1 MIFNVNEKNLNNSI
15 EKLPQAGVF
24 IINEAEVKKFDSGS
38 VVLNF
43 TATNQET
50 KEEVKFQM
58 FVIGKDGKETFQKRN
73 LDKIAYCAGI
83 TGDLHTGKG
92 KDGKEILAGLHNKLL
107 GLMLNLK
114 DEADRE
120 DTQKTYTKYEFF
132 EAFCPKTKR
141 LSSEIKD
148 NKEANLYD
156 SFVEKLTHKKING
169 HSRTN
174 TYSQVSQKELQNST
188 AGMPA
193 FDDDDFPF

>member
-1 MIFNVNEKNLNNSI
+1 MIFSVNEKNLSNSI
-15 EKLPQAGVF
+15 EKQPQAGIF
-24 IINEAEVKKFDSGS
+24 NINEVEVKKFDTGS
-38 VVLNF
+38 IVLNF
-43 TATNQET
+43 TATNQDT

-73 LDKIAYCAGI
+73 LDKIAYCAGV
-83 TGDLHTGKG
+83 TGDLHSGKG
-92 KDGKEILAGLHNKLL
+92 KDGKEILVALHNKTV

-114 DEADRE
+114 DEQDRQ
-120 DTQKTYTKYEFF
+120 DPSKIYTRYEFF

-148 NKEANLYD
+148 DKEANLYD

-169 HSRTN
+169 NSRTN
-174 TYSQVSQKELQNST
+174 SYSQVSQQDLQNST

-193 FDDDDFPF
+193 FDDSDIPF